1 MSKYRLWRIIGA
13 VFVILLQ
20 ILMCNRI
27 ALWGIATPFVVV
39 YLFLKI
45 PSGLKP
51 HFLMTVSFFIGLLID
66 VFTNTLDFC
75 TIRCWLAYNTETE
88 GKSHLYLRSILWDF
102 GDICFIRL
110 FLLLSFVRCCFAPS
124 RSRSFPHYC

>member
-66 VFTNTLDFC
+66 VLPIRWVSMLWRRLPLHFC
-75 TIRCWLAYNTETE
+75 TIRCWLA
-88 GKSHLYLRSILWDF
+88 L
-102 GDICFIRL
+102 
-110 FLLLSFVRCCFAPS
+110 
-124 RSRSFPHYC
+124 